1 MKKQGKKK
9 LNCEELVLFCS
20 QMALILHSGISAFEG
35 ITMMMEEQ
43 KNPEGKAVLEEIY
56 REMELG
62 GSLCMAMEKTDVF
75 PEYACEMVSLGEFSG
90 RLDQVMEELAG
101 YYTQEEELYLTVRH
115 GVTYPLFMLI
125 MMLGVLLVLM
135 IKVMP
140 VFQNVFLSLGVQMN
154 GPAGAVLRAGQFL
167 DRYLW
172 IFVLLAG
179 LVLGGGLWLCKTKE
193 GQAAGKRWLQN
204 SRFTRAFSRKTAQYR
219 LAYGMSM
226 GLRSGLDPQRC
237 MEMMEKLVADPGM
250 NRAIEGCIEQ
260 MGSGVFFQE
269 AVVQSD
275 LFESMHN
282 RMIRIGQRTGTL
294 DQVMEEIADQCQR
307 EASES
312 IWRKVSLIEPTVV
325 MILAVLVGLILLSVM
340 LPLMGLMAQI
350 G

>member
-1 MKKQGKKK
+1 
-9 LNCEELVLFCS
+9 
-20 QMALILHSGISAFEG
+20 
-35 ITMMMEEQ
+35 
-43 KNPEGKAVLEEIY
+43 
-56 REMELG
+56 
-62 GSLCMAMEKTDVF
+62 
-75 PEYACEMVSLGEFSG
+75 
-90 RLDQVMEELAG
+90 
-101 YYTQEEELYLTVRH
+101 
-115 GVTYPLFMLI
+115 
-125 MMLGVLLVLM
+125 
-135 IKVMP
+135 
-140 VFQNVFLSLGVQMN
+140 
-154 GPAGAVLRAGQFL
+154 
-167 DRYLW
+167 
-172 IFVLLAG
+172 
-179 LVLGGGLWLCKTKE
+179 
-193 GQAAGKRWLQN
+193 
-204 SRFTRAFSRKTAQYR
+204 
-219 LAYGMSM
+219 MSM

>member
-1 MKKQGKKK
+1 
-9 LNCEELVLFCS
+9 
-20 QMALILHSGISAFEG
+20 
-35 ITMMMEEQ
+35 
-43 KNPEGKAVLEEIY
+43 
-56 REMELG
+56 
-62 GSLCMAMEKTDVF
+62 MAMEKTDVF

-140 VFQNVFLSLGVQMN
+140 VFQNVFLSQGVQMN

-179 LVLGGGLWLCKTKE
+179 LVLGGGLWLCKTKA

-219 LAYGMSM
+219 LAYGMKHGSAQ
-226 GLRSGLDPQRC
+226 RSGSSALHGNDGEAGGRSRDEQGDRR
-237 MEMMEKLVADPGM
+237 LHRTDGIRGVFPG
-250 NRAIEGCIEQ
+250 
-260 MGSGVFFQE
+260 GSG
-269 AVVQSD
+269 S
-275 LFESMHN
+275 
-282 RMIRIGQRTGTL
+282 
-294 DQVMEEIADQCQR
+294 
-307 EASES
+307 
-312 IWRKVSLIEPTVV
+312 
-325 MILAVLVGLILLSVM
+325 VGLV
-340 LPLMGLMAQI
+340 
-350 G
+350 